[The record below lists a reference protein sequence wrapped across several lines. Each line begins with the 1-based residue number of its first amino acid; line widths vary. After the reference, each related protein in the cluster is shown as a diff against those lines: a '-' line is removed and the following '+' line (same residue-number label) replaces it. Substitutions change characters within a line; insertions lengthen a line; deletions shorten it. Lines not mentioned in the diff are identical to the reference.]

1 MTTIAGPSAR
11 WRRPDP
17 VIVVIATSCLLALG
31 VGFLAWWLT
40 SLSHNWVALGVLTLL
55 GVSSCAVGVPA
66 RRGDIV
72 YSFLH
77 IVLLAAI
84 VIVGP
89 LGAGIVA
96 VAAYAGERAKMPRRA
111 YLFNSTMWFTM
122 TVSAGLA
129 YKAVGG
135 AGATAMMHL
144 DGVLPLLLLVGFPLI
159 VADVVQALVNAAL
172 LAAIVSASQRVPAVP
187 FAVGLLRTSGPAYIG
202 YGVVGFL
209 LAVLWL
215 PAGLG
220 PVSALLIAA
229 PLFVA
234 RWVLVQYEEEVRTHE
249 RTVNALL
256 AALEAKDPTCA
267 GHGERVCLLA
277 GWIADDLGF
286 PAPQKAS
293 LEQAARLHDI
303 GRLVLPPHLLWPLD
317 IPTGQDREI
326 LDRHT
331 EAGER
336 LIEGIDFL
344 AAAAEG
350 IRHHHERYD
359 GKGHPDGLAGD
370 RIPLAARVIAVAD
383 AFDAVTATRFGLDRL
398 SVPEALTLLGHRAG
412 THLDPIVV
420 DSLTRVLEGRVWPP
434 EGHGAAEPD
443 LGRFVEHDD
452 PRVETDLAVH
462 RLGAGSDS
470 PTPAEDQR

>member
-1 MTTIAGPSAR
+1 MTTTGPTAR
-11 WRRPDP
+11 SRRLDP
-17 VIVVIATSCLLALG
+17 VLVVIATSCLLAIG

-40 SLSHNWVALGVLTLL
+40 SLSRNWVALGVLTLL
-55 GVSSCAVGVPA
+55 GVGSWAVGVPA
-66 RRGDIV
+66 RRGDV
-72 YSFLH
+72 VSSFLH

-96 VAAYAGERAKMPRRA
+96 VAAYAGERAKMPVRA
-111 YLFNSTMWFTM
+111 YVFNSSMWFTM

-135 AGATAMMHL
+135 AGATAMVHL

-220 PVSALLIAA
+220 PVAALLIAA

-249 RTVNALL
+249 RTVNALV
-256 AALEAKDPTCA
+256 AALEAKDPTCM

-286 PAPQKAS
+286 PTPQKAS

-303 GRLVLPPHLLWPLD
+303 GRLVLPPHVLWP
-317 IPTGQDREI
+317 IEPPTGEDLEA
-326 LDRHT
+326 LEGHA

-336 LIEGIDFL
+336 LLDGIDFL
-344 AAAAEG
+344 AGAAEG
-350 IRHHHERYD
+350 IRHHHEHFD
-359 GKGHPDGLAGD
+359 GTGHPGGLAGD

-383 AFDAVTATRFGLDRL
+383 AFDAVTANGFVPDRL
-398 SVPEALTLLGHRAG
+398 TVADALALLADRAG
-412 THLDPIVV
+412 SHLDPVV
-420 DSLTRVLEGRVWPP
+420 VESLTRVLDGRNWPP
-434 EGHGAAEPD
+434 EGTEVPAD
-443 LGRFVEHDD
+443 LGRFVAHDD
-452 PRVETDLAVH
+452 PRFASAPPRQRQDT
-462 RLGAGSDS
+462 GSEALLS
-470 PTPAEDQR
+470 GEDRR